1 MTIIEMTVYIAV
13 FIFIMLALTIS
24 IRYFYRTS
32 NYSIQQAQAT
42 ASAQRGIDKVM
53 RVVREAAYASNG
65 SYPIVSFGP
74 NDLKFYADVDADAFV
89 EKVHYYVA
97 STTPTSGSLIQGV
110 IEPSGDPSVYTGA
123 EATSTLSNY
132 VHNLDQSVS
141 TFTYYDA
148 NGAQITDYTQI
159 ASVRFVTINMVVD
172 VDPNRAPVILT
183 LRSSAALRNLVGK

>member
-1 MTIIEMTVYIAV
+1 MIEMLVYITV
-13 FIFIMLALTIS
+13 FIFVMLALVMS
-24 IRYFYRTS
+24 VRYFYRTS

-65 SYPIVSFGP
+65 SYPIISFGP
-74 NDLKFYADVDADAFV
+74 NDFKFYADIDTDSFV

-97 STTPTSGSLIQGV
+97 STTASSASLIEGAIQ
-110 IEPSGDPSVYTGA
+110 PSGDPPVYTGA

-132 VHNLDQSVS
+132 VHNLDQGVA
-141 TFTYYDA
+141 TFTYYDQ
-148 NGAQITDYTQI
+148 NGAQITDYTKV

-172 VDPNRAPVILT
+172 VDPNRTPTILT